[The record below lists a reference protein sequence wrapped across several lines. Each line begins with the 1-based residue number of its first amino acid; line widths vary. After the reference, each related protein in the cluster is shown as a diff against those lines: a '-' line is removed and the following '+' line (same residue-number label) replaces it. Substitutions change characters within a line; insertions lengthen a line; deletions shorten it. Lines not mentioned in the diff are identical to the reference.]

1 MNFCPLGNHKH
12 FSMQD
17 DIKPKKKLLLATIEN
32 IDQEGR
38 GVTHIDGKAIFVEGA
53 LQGELVECESYVKK
67 PSYEIAF
74 TERVIRQSNLRV
86 KPKCEHFNRCGG
98 CSMQHFEFQAQIAAK
113 QRVFENTLSRIGKVK
128 TETILTP
135 LAGPSWHYRYKGRLR
150 VKFVVKKN
158 KALVGFNEKRTHFIA
173 DISSCEVLP
182 QTLSD
187 ILPQLQD
194 LITQLSIKD
203 KIPQIEF
210 AADQNHLVLVL
221 RILDV
226 LNTNDE
232 LLLNTFSSQHPVQFW
247 TQSKGPDTI
256 KPLSPRD
263 DVKLS
268 YTIKEFGLRFSF
280 MPYDFTQINPFINQV
295 LVRRAM
301 SLLKPSKDDRI
312 FDFFCGL
319 GNFTLPIATSG
330 AKVMGIE
337 GSASLIER
345 AKQCRDENHLNDFV
359 EYQCMNLF
367 EITKESLL
375 KLGHANKWLIDPP
388 RDGAFQLVQLIDH
401 DIQPSVIVYV
411 SCNPA
416 TLARDAQI
424 LVHEKGYKLD
434 KAGIVNMFPHTSH
447 VESIALF
454 VKTES

>member
-1 MNFCPLGNHKH
+1 
-12 FSMQD
+12 MQD
-17 DIKPKKKLLLATIEN
+17 DIKPKKKLVLATIEN

-53 LQGELVECESYVKK
+53 LQGELVEFESYVKK
-67 PSYEIAF
+67 STYEIAF

-86 KPKCEHFNRCGG
+86 KPKCDHFNRCGG

-128 TETILTP
+128 PETILTP

-150 VKFVVKKN
+150 VKFVIKKN

-173 DISSCEVLP
+173 DISSCKVLP
-182 QTLSD
+182 KNLSD
-187 ILPQLQD
+187 ILPQLQE
-194 LITQLSIKD
+194 LITKLSIKD

-221 RILDV
+221 RILDA
-226 LNTNDE
+226 LNDNDE
-232 LLLNTFSSQHPVQFW
+232 FLLNTFSSQYPVQFW
-247 TQSKGPDTI
+247 MQSKGPDTV
-256 KPLSPRD
+256 KPLSKKD

-268 YTIKEFGLRFSF
+268 YALKEFGLQFNF

-301 SLLKPSKDDRI
+301 SLLKPSHDDRI
-312 FDFFCGL
+312 LDFFCGL
-319 GNFTLPIATSG
+319 GNFTLPIARSG
-330 AKVMGIE
+330 SKVTGIE
-337 GSASLIER
+337 GSTSLLER
-345 AKQCRDENHLNDFV
+345 AKQCCDENKLESLVD
-359 EYQCMNLF
+359 YQCMNLF
-367 EITKESLL
+367 EITKELL
-375 KLGHANKWLIDPP
+375 LQLGKANKWLIDPP
-388 RDGAFQLVQLIDH
+388 RDGAFQLVQLID
-401 DIQPSVIVYV
+401 DEINPSLIVYV

-424 LVHEKGYKLD
+424 LVNEKGYRLD
-434 KAGIVNMFPHTSH
+434 KAGIINMFPHTSH

-454 VKTES
+454 VKMES

>member
-1 MNFCPLGNHKH
+1 
-12 FSMQD
+12 MQD
-17 DIKPKKKLLLATIEN
+17 DIKSKKKLVLATIEN

-53 LQGELVECESYVKK
+53 LQGELVEFESYVRK
-67 PSYEIAF
+67 PTYEIAF

-86 KPKCEHFNRCGG
+86 KPKCDHFNRCGG

-128 TETILTP
+128 PETILTP

-150 VKFVVKKN
+150 VKFVIKKN
-158 KALVGFNEKRTHFIA
+158 KVLVGFNEKRTHFIA

-182 QTLSD
+182 KNLSN
-187 ILPQLQD
+187 ILPQLQE
-194 LITQLSIKD
+194 LITKLSIKD

-226 LNTNDE
+226 LNDNDE
-232 LLLNTFSSQHPVQFW
+232 FLLNTFSSQYPVQFW
-247 TQSKGPDTI
+247 TQSKGPDTV
-256 KPLSPRD
+256 KPLSKKD

-268 YTIKEFGLRFSF
+268 YTLKEFGLQFNF

-295 LVRRAM
+295 LVRSAM
-301 SLLKPSKDDRI
+301 SLLKPSHDDQI
-312 FDFFCGL
+312 LDFFCGL
-319 GNFTLPIATSG
+319 GNFTLPIARSG
-330 AKVMGIE
+330 SKVTGIE
-337 GSASLIER
+337 GSVSLLER
-345 AKQCRDENHLNDFV
+345 AKQCRDENDLESLVD
-359 EYQCMNLF
+359 YQCMNLF
-367 EITKESLL
+367 EITKELL
-375 KLGHANKWLIDPP
+375 LQLGKANKWLIDPP
-388 RDGAFQLVQLIDH
+388 RDGAFQLVQLIDD
-401 DIQPSVIVYV
+401 DINPSLIVYV

-424 LVHEKGYKLD
+424 LVNEKGYRLD

-454 VKTES
+454 VKMES

>member
-1 MNFCPLGNHKH
+1 
-12 FSMQD
+12 MQD
-17 DIKPKKKLLLATIEN
+17 DIKSKKKLVLATIEN

-53 LQGELVECESYVKK
+53 LQGELIEFESYVRK
-67 PSYEIAF
+67 PTYEIAF

-86 KPKCEHFNRCGG
+86 KPKCDHFNRCGG

-128 TETILTP
+128 PETILTP

-150 VKFVVKKN
+150 VKFVIKKN

-182 QTLSD
+182 KNLSD
-187 ILPQLQD
+187 ILPQLQE
-194 LITQLSIKD
+194 LITKLSIKD

-221 RILDV
+221 RILDA
-226 LNTNDE
+226 LNDNDE
-232 LLLNTFSSQHPVQFW
+232 FLLNTFSSQYPVQFW
-247 TQSKGPDTI
+247 TQSKGPDTV
-256 KPLSPRD
+256 KPLSKKD
-263 DVKLS
+263 DVRLS
-268 YTIKEFGLRFSF
+268 YTLKEFGLQFNF

-301 SLLKPSKDDRI
+301 SLLKPSHDDRI
-312 FDFFCGL
+312 LDFFCGL
-319 GNFTLPIATSG
+319 GNFTLPIARSG
-330 AKVMGIE
+330 SKVTGIE
-337 GSASLIER
+337 GSVSLLER
-345 AKQCRDENHLNDFV
+345 AKQCRDENDLESLVD
-359 EYQCMNLF
+359 YQCMNLF
-367 EITKESLL
+367 EITKELL
-375 KLGHANKWLIDPP
+375 LQLGKANKWLIDPP
-388 RDGAFQLVQLIDH
+388 RDGAFQLVQLIDD
-401 DIQPSVIVYV
+401 DINPSLIVYV

-424 LVHEKGYKLD
+424 LVNEKGYRLD

-454 VKTES
+454 VKMES

>member
-1 MNFCPLGNHKH
+1 
-12 FSMQD
+12 MQD
-17 DIKPKKKLLLATIEN
+17 DIKSKKKLVLATIEN

-53 LQGELVECESYVKK
+53 LQGELVEFESYVRK
-67 PSYEIAF
+67 PTYEIAF

-86 KPKCEHFNRCGG
+86 KPKCDHFNRCGG

-128 TETILTP
+128 PETMLTP

-150 VKFVVKKN
+150 VKFVIKKN
-158 KALVGFNEKRTHFIA
+158 KTLVGFNEKRTHFIA

-182 QTLSD
+182 KNLSD
-187 ILPQLQD
+187 ILPQLQE
-194 LITQLSIKD
+194 LITKLSIKD

-221 RILDV
+221 RILDA
-226 LNTNDE
+226 LNDNDE
-232 LLLNTFSSQHPVQFW
+232 FLLNTFSSQYPVQFW
-247 TQSKGPDTI
+247 TQSKGPETI
-256 KPLSPRD
+256 KPLSKKD

-268 YTIKEFGLRFSF
+268 YALKEFGLQFNF

-295 LVRRAM
+295 LVRSAM
-301 SLLKPSKDDRI
+301 SLLKPSHNDRI
-312 FDFFCGL
+312 LDFFCGL
-319 GNFTLPIATSG
+319 GNFTLPIARSG
-330 AKVMGIE
+330 SKVTGIE
-337 GSASLIER
+337 GSISLLER
-345 AKQCRDENHLNDFV
+345 AKQCRDENDLESLVD
-359 EYQCMNLF
+359 YQCMNLF
-367 EITKESLL
+367 EITKELL
-375 KLGHANKWLIDPP
+375 LQLGKANKWLIDPP
-388 RDGAFQLVQLIDH
+388 RDGAFQLVQLIDD
-401 DIQPSVIVYV
+401 DINPSLIVYV

-424 LVHEKGYKLD
+424 LVNEKGYRLD

-454 VKTES
+454 VKMES

>member
-1 MNFCPLGNHKH
+1 
-12 FSMQD
+12 MQD
-17 DIKPKKKLLLATIEN
+17 DIKSKKKLVLATIEN

-53 LQGELVECESYVKK
+53 LQGELVEFESYVRK
-67 PSYEIAF
+67 PTYEIAF

-86 KPKCEHFNRCGG
+86 KPKCDHFNRCGG

-128 TETILTP
+128 PETMLTP

-150 VKFVVKKN
+150 VKFVIKKN
-158 KALVGFNEKRTHFIA
+158 KTLVGFNEKRTHFIA

-182 QTLSD
+182 KNLSD
-187 ILPQLQD
+187 ILPQLQE
-194 LITQLSIKD
+194 LITKLSIKD

-221 RILDV
+221 RILDA
-226 LNTNDE
+226 LNDNDE
-232 LLLNTFSSQHPVQFW
+232 FLLNTFSSQYPVQFW
-247 TQSKGPDTI
+247 TQSKGPDTV
-256 KPLSPRD
+256 KPLSKKD

-268 YTIKEFGLRFSF
+268 YTLKEFGLQFNF

-301 SLLKPSKDDRI
+301 SLLKPSHDDRI
-312 FDFFCGL
+312 LDFFCGL
-319 GNFTLPIATSG
+319 GNFTLPIARSG
-330 AKVMGIE
+330 SKVTGIE
-337 GSASLIER
+337 GSVSLLER
-345 AKQCRDENHLNDFV
+345 AKQCRDENDLESLVD
-359 EYQCMNLF
+359 YQCMNLF
-367 EITKESLL
+367 EITKELL
-375 KLGHANKWLIDPP
+375 LQLGKANKWLIDPP
-388 RDGAFQLVQLIDH
+388 RDGAFQLVQLIDD
-401 DIQPSVIVYV
+401 DINPSLIVYV

-424 LVHEKGYKLD
+424 LVNEKGYRLD

-454 VKTES
+454 VKMES

>member
-1 MNFCPLGNHKH
+1 
-12 FSMQD
+12 MQD
-17 DIKPKKKLLLATIEN
+17 DIKPKKKLVLATIEN

-53 LQGELVECESYVKK
+53 LQGELVEFESYVRK
-67 PSYEIAF
+67 PTYEIAF

-86 KPKCEHFNRCGG
+86 KPKCDHFNRCGG

-128 TETILTP
+128 PETILNP

-150 VKFVVKKN
+150 VKFVIKKN
-158 KALVGFNEKRTHFIA
+158 KTLVGFNEKRTHFIA

-182 QTLSD
+182 QNLSN
-187 ILPQLQD
+187 ILPQLQE
-194 LITQLSIKD
+194 LITKLSIKD

-221 RILDV
+221 RILDA
-226 LNTNDE
+226 LNDNDE
-232 LLLNTFSSQHPVQFW
+232 FLLNTFSSQYPVQFW
-247 TQSKGPDTI
+247 TQSKGPETI
-256 KPLSPRD
+256 KPLSKKD

-268 YTIKEFGLRFSF
+268 YALKEFGLQFNF

-295 LVRRAM
+295 LVRSAM
-301 SLLKPSKDDRI
+301 SLLKPSHDDRI
-312 FDFFCGL
+312 LDFFCGL
-319 GNFTLPIATSG
+319 GNFTLPIARSG
-330 AKVMGIE
+330 SKVTGIE
-337 GSASLIER
+337 GSVSLLER
-345 AKQCRDENHLNDFV
+345 AKQCRDENDLESLVD
-359 EYQCMNLF
+359 YQCMNLF
-367 EITKESLL
+367 EITKELL
-375 KLGHANKWLIDPP
+375 LQLGKANKWLIDPP
-388 RDGAFQLVQLIDH
+388 RDGAFQLVQLIDD
-401 DIQPSVIVYV
+401 DINPSLIVYV

-424 LVHEKGYKLD
+424 LVNEKGYRLD

-454 VKTES
+454 VKMES

>member
-1 MNFCPLGNHKH
+1 
-12 FSMQD
+12 MQD
-17 DIKPKKKLLLATIEN
+17 DIKPKKKLVLATIEN

-53 LQGELVECESYVKK
+53 LQGELVEFESYVKK
-67 PSYEIAF
+67 PTYEIAF

-86 KPKCEHFNRCGG
+86 KPKCDHFNRCGG

-113 QRVFENTLSRIGKVK
+113 QRVFENTLSRIGQVK
-128 TETILTP
+128 PETILTP

-150 VKFVVKKN
+150 VKFVIKKN

-182 QTLSD
+182 KNLSD
-187 ILPQLQD
+187 ILPQLQE
-194 LITQLSIKD
+194 LITKLSIKD

-221 RILDV
+221 RILDA
-226 LNTNDE
+226 LNDNDE
-232 LLLNTFSSQHPVQFW
+232 FLLNTFSSQYPVQFW
-247 TQSKGPDTI
+247 TQSKGPETV
-256 KPLSPRD
+256 KPLSKKD

-268 YTIKEFGLRFSF
+268 YTLKEFGLQFNF

-301 SLLKPSKDDRI
+301 SLLKPSHDDRI
-312 FDFFCGL
+312 LDFFCGL
-319 GNFTLPIATSG
+319 GNFTLPIARSG
-330 AKVMGIE
+330 SKVTGIE
-337 GSASLIER
+337 GSTSLLER
-345 AKQCRDENHLNDFV
+345 AKECRDENKLESLVD
-359 EYQCMNLF
+359 YQCMNLF
-367 EITKESLL
+367 EITKELL
-375 KLGHANKWLIDPP
+375 LQLGKANKWLIDPP
-388 RDGAFQLVQLIDH
+388 RDGAFQLVQLID
-401 DIQPSVIVYV
+401 DEINPSLIVYV

-424 LVHEKGYKLD
+424 LVNEKGYRLD

-454 VKTES
+454 VKMES